1 MNKYKLKDLID
12 IQFLQD
18 SQDKF
23 AKILDI
29 AVVTV
34 DVEGNPVVNPS
45 NFSDFCKFIRSSP
58 MGLHRCMCSDAN
70 GGVKAMMSDKPSIY
84 YCHAGLTDIAAP
96 IIVNGQY
103 LGCVLCG
110 QVMVNEFDYK
120 ERIQLDKLSKEFSV
134 SEIQLN
140 NYLKTIHT
148 IEYQKLKDAA
158 DFLYLFANFIAKAG
172 FANLVQQDL
181 INEMK
186 EKIKLEKLLKNME
199 LKALESQINPHFL
212 FNTLNTIARMALIEN
227 APQTEELIYNLSD
240 ILRYSL
246 KNIDQLVDIA
256 TEINNIKKYLYIQN
270 IRYGDRISY
279 SIEINEE
286 ILNTQIPVMTLQ
298 PLVENSIIHGLE
310 GKVENGFI
318 KINGYRDNN
327 FAIIEII
334 DNGSGIPQNILSN
347 LLQKNKKNDSSS
359 TGLGIQ
365 NVDSRIKHFFTNDC
379 GLKVESIIGKG
390 TKVQIKIPFIRSD
403 KHV

>member
-12 IQFLQD
+12 IPFLQD
-18 SQDKF
+18 LQDKF
-23 AKILDI
+23 AKIMDV

-34 DVEGNPVVNPS
+34 DVKGEPVVNPS
-45 NFSDFCKFIRSSP
+45 NFSDFCKLVRTSP
-58 MGLHRCMCSDAN
+58 HGLHRCMRSDAT
-70 GGVKAMMSDKPSIY
+70 GGFKAMRAGEPFVY
-84 YCHAGLTDIAAP
+84 YCHSGLTDIAAP

-110 QVMVNEFDYK
+110 QVMVDEFDYK
-120 ERIQLDKLSKEFSV
+120 DHLKPDKLSKELSLPI
-134 SEIQLN
+134 EQLN
-140 NYLKTIHT
+140 DCLKRTHT
-148 IEYQKLKDAA
+148 IAYQKLKDAV
-158 DFLYLFANFIAKAG
+158 DFLYLFANFIAKTG
-172 FANLVQQDL
+172 LANLTQQNL
-181 INEMK
+181 MHEMQARM
-186 EKIKLEKLLKNME
+186 ELERLLKNTE

-227 APQTEELIYNLSD
+227 ASQTEELIYDLSD

-246 KNIDQLVDIA
+246 KNIDQLVDIE
-256 TEINNIKKYLYIQN
+256 TEIGNIKKYLFIQN

-279 SIEINEE
+279 SIEISDE
-286 ILNTQIPVMTLQ
+286 ILKAQIPVMTLQ

-334 DNGSGIPQNILSN
+334 DNGSGIPKNILNN
-347 LLQKNKKNDSSS
+347 LLQENKKVDSSS

-379 GLKVESIIGKG
+379 GLKIESITGKG
-390 TKVQIKIPFIRSD
+390 TKVLIKIPFIRSD